1 MFPVRCDATTH
12 VTRPI
17 LARVGVWKSTALT
30 MSIAVTS
37 IYPDSRMTRP
47 QPIEPK
53 DKPSDAT
60 APLFVVG
67 TQVGARLTGCGRK
80 PPRPVLPM
88 PPIAST
94 ASSTAQPRGLSTN

>member
-1 MFPVRCDATTH
+1 M
-12 VTRPI
+12 
-17 LARVGVWKSTALT
+17 ALIVF
-30 MSIAVTS
+30 IAVTS

-47 QPIEPK
+47 QPVEPK

-60 APLFVVG
+60 APLYVVE
-67 TQVGARLTGCGRK
+67 TQVGGRLTAGCGRK

-94 ASSTAQPRGLSTN
+94 ASLTAQPCMCTRLGHQLTCSSPMCAAG